1 MSPARKKK
9 ISNQLIATATTHNT
23 STHTDNTS
31 STSSSVKN
39 SDNNNANKSA
49 NTPVRLP
56 SHFVQYLTG
65 MGQAPNKEG
74 GINPKFKGNRDKYQ
88 IFELKLRNLIAL
100 HDLEDFLDSDDCD
113 DVKNLCLY
121 HLISQCL
128 DDGPLMLIM
137 T

>member
-56 SHFVQYLTG
+56 SHFVQYLTVTIRVIIVP
-65 MGQAPNKEG
+65 AS
-74 GINPKFKGNRDKYQ
+74 F
-88 IFELKLRNLIAL
+88 
-100 HDLEDFLDSDDCD
+100 
-113 DVKNLCLY
+113 
-121 HLISQCL
+121 
-128 DDGPLMLIM
+128 
-137 T
+137 